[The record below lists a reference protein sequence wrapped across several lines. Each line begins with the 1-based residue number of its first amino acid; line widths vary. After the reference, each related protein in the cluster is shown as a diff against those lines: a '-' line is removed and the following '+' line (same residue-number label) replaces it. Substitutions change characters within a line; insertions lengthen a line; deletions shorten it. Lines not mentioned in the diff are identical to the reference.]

1 MKKDFQIKKVIQ
13 RPIFFFFFWNFPK
26 SCSPGFW
33 DLSSVKTQKI
43 SDVRQIYILTS
54 LFNFYEYLKNN
65 NKGISSF
72 SHQKWLQINYYRL
85 QIIWSMDMFLINMNH
100 EKKKK
105 KDLST
110 MRPLSSKVCGHSG
123 ENKNTGVNIWFI
135 IVILGCISLFNR
147 LRREKAEQYDI
158 WIQSRQIC

>member
-105 KDLST
+105 KICLQWDL
-110 MRPLSSKVCGHSG
+110 LAQKCA
-123 ENKNTGVNIWFI
+123 
-135 IVILGCISLFNR
+135 VIQ
-147 LRREKAEQYDI
+147 EKTKTQE
-158 WIQSRQIC
+158 